1 MLRFGPFTLDEST
14 GELRRDGVV
23 VPLAPQPFRLLLAL
37 ASRPGEL
44 LTREELRQQVW
55 GNDTFVDF
63 ERGLNFC
70 VLQARTALGDDAK
83 EPRYIETLPRRGY
96 RFIGGGQAILPVP
109 LPETTGRIAWLP
121 RVFVAAAALLVFV
134 LVAAWQRAQPA
145 AGLKIMVAV
154 LPFDGADVPFADGM
168 TSELTTH
175 LGALQP
181 SRLGVIAR
189 TSTRTYRGTTKS
201 VREVGRELGVQYV
214 VEGTVQREADRVRVT
229 AQLIDTRDQ
238 TQLWGESFDR
248 RGAGALAIQRDVAEK
263 IAKALRIELL
273 VDDTLSAKSPAAHDA
288 YLRGRQLWSEGTT
301 PALERS
307 VRELR
312 EAIRLEPSFV
322 LPHIALAESLHL
334 LAMRERVDARTA
346 GQEIRRSSEAALRL
360 APALAQ
366 SHAIEAMFRF
376 WYDWNWEGAEE
387 SYRNAIRLNPHDVGA
402 LHDHGW
408 LLLARGDFEEGLAEI
423 RRAQELDPVS
433 PRANMHVAWAYIYT
447 GRYADAVRESRR
459 ALALAPGYQEA
470 YHCLED
476 AYLLSGNYESAL
488 AARKLRDGKV
498 EDRRS
503 RLSGQAG
510 LPVLHAK
517 EFFAAQ
523 HRSDVKKIESRNPYG
538 AAVTY
543 ARVGDRENA
552 LRWLAKAKD
561 ARNLSFPLAGIDPK
575 LAVLH
580 GDARYVELLADA
592 GLQPVSRR

>member
-23 VPLAPQPFRLLLAL
+23 VSLAPQPFRLLVAL

-44 LTREELRQQVW
+44 LTREELRQQIW
-55 GNDTFVDF
+55 GDDTFVDF

-70 VLQARTALGDDAK
+70 VLQARTALGDDAR
-83 EPRYIETLPRRGY
+83 EPLYIETLPRRGY
-96 RFIGGGQAILPVP
+96 RFVAPVNAP
-109 LPETTGRIAWLP
+109 AVEAP
-121 RVFVAAAALLVFV
+121 RRRRVSGSLFVAAAALLVFV
-134 LVAAWQRAQPA
+134 LVAAWQRAQPPD
-145 AGLKIMVAV
+145 GIKTMVAV
-154 LPFDGADVPFADGM
+154 LPFDGTDVAFADGM

-189 TSTRTYRGTTKS
+189 TSTRTYRGSTKS
-201 VREVGRELGVQYV
+201 VREVGRELGVDYV
-214 VEGTVQREADRVRVT
+214 VEGSVQREGDRVRVT
-229 AQLIDTRDQ
+229 AQLIDARDQ

-248 RGAGALAIQRDVAEK
+248 RGAGALAIQRDVAER

-273 VDDTLSAKSPAAHDA
+273 VDDTLTAKSAEAHDA

-301 PALERS
+301 PALQRS

-312 EAIRLEPSFV
+312 DAIRLEPSFV

-334 LAMRERVDARTA
+334 LAMRERVDARIA
-346 GQEIRRSSEAALRL
+346 AQEIRRSSEAALRL
-360 APALAQ
+360 APSLAQ
-366 SHAIEAMFRF
+366 SHSTEAMFRF
-376 WYDWNWEGAEE
+376 WYDWNWEAAEE
-387 SYRNAIRLNPHDVGA
+387 SYRKAIRLNPNEVGA

-408 LLLARGDFEEGLAEI
+408 LLLTRGEFEEGLAEI

-447 GRYADAVRESRR
+447 GRYADAVREARR
-459 ALALAPGYQEA
+459 ALALSPGYQEA

-488 AARKLRDGKV
+488 AARKARD
-498 EDRRS
+498 RS
-503 RLSGQAG
+503 VTATDAR
-510 LPVLHAK
+510 K
-517 EFFAAQ
+517 FFAERHAAEA
-523 HRSDVKKIESRNPYG
+523 VKVDPRNPYG
-538 AAVTY
+538 AAVTF
-543 ARVGDRENA
+543 ARAGNRENA
-552 LRWLAKAKD
+552 LLWLRKAKET
-561 ARNLSFPLAGIDPK
+561 RNLSFPLSGIDPK
-575 LAVLH
+575 LAMLH

-592 GLQPVSRR
+592 GLEPVKRH